1 MTGGETP
8 RPLLRLTRLS
18 LTQFRTYETL
28 TWRPA
33 ARISVL
39 HGPNGSGKTNL
50 LEAVSLLVPG
60 RGLRAARAAEFA
72 RYGPG
77 ATGAW
82 AVAARFDTP
91 SGPVA
96 IGTGTPPQGAAD
108 RRAFLLD
115 GKPPR
120 GQAELLSRIA
130 ALWLTP
136 QMDRLFV
143 EGASARRRFLDRL
156 VWALQ
161 PGHTRELAAHDQAL
175 AQRNRLLASGRADA
189 AWLDGLEDAIARHA
203 VAVTA
208 ARLATAEA
216 LTAAL
221 ADGAAT
227 PFPAA
232 RIGLVCPI
240 AERLRAG
247 PALAAEDWLRAAL
260 AASRG
265 EDARTGAT
273 SAGAHKSDMA
283 LSDVETGLAAARA
296 STGQQKALL
305 VSVILGHAALV
316 GSLRGFGPLLLLD
329 EPLVHLD
336 HERRAAL
343 LTALI
348 RLPCTTLLTGVD
360 AEPFA
365 PLAGHAEGLRTGGG
379 RLLPDGALPPRNPP
393 GDARDP
399 GTDTL

>member
-1 MTGGETP
+1 MIGDEAP
-8 RPLLRLTRLS
+8 PPFLRLTRLS
-18 LTQFRTYETL
+18 LTQFRNYDAL

-60 RGLRAARAAEFA
+60 RGLRAARNAELA

-96 IGTGTPPQGAAD
+96 VGTGTPPQGVAD

-120 GQAELLSRIA
+120 SQAEIVSRVA

-143 EGASARRRFLDRL
+143 EGAAARRRFLDRL

-175 AQRNRLLASGRADA
+175 AQRNRLLAEGRADP

-208 ARLATAEA
+208 ARLSTAEA

-221 ADGAAT
+221 AEGAAA

-232 RIGLVCPI
+232 RLGLVCPI
-240 AERLRAG
+240 ADRLRAG
-247 PALAAEDWLRAAL
+247 PALAVEDWLRAAL

-265 EDARTGAT
+265 EDARSGTTATGAHR
-273 SAGAHKSDMA
+273 ADMA
-283 LSDVETGLAAARA
+283 LSDAATGSRPPAPARA
-296 STGQQKALL
+296 SRRRCWSASSSATRRW
-305 VSVILGHAALV
+305 SPRCAA
-316 GSLRGFGPLLLLD
+316 SAPLLLLD

-336 HERRAAL
+336 AERRAAL
-343 LTALI
+343 LAALV
-348 RLPCTTLLTGVD
+348 RLPCTALLTGVD
-360 AEPFA
+360 ADVFA
-365 PLAGHAEGLRTGGG
+365 PLAGHAEGLRTRRRTVDAG
-379 RLLPDGALPPRNPP
+379 RRFAAAKPWDRDAVGAIYL
-393 GDARDP
+393 
-399 GTDTL
+399 